1 MEEGAVVVVE
11 AATVAEAAGEADVA
25 VMAATG
31 R

>member
-1 MEEGAVVVVE
+1 MEEGAVVVE
-11 AATVAEAAGEADVA
+11 AVTVAEAAGEADVA